1 MIYDCQ
7 PNGSNLVKMK
17 QVINLSLA
25 PQYPATETAQARSEL
40 IIDQQPCGIVI
51 PGSVL
56 EAAVEINPGRF
67 VLFVTDGISYEES
80 LTIVLYQRGE
90 GVQEIIHIEH
100 AYSSGLFEQLALYH
114 DHIEFNFLG
123 EARWSLEVAD
133 RPIFALPFIGDPQY
147 VKRSAGF
154 KKQLLITSHETRA
167 G

>member
-1 MIYDCQ
+1 MMQ
-7 PNGSNLVKMK
+7 
-17 QVINLSLA
+17 QVFNLSLT
-25 PQYPATETAQARSEL
+25 PRHPATETAQARSEL
-40 IIDQQPCGIVI
+40 VIDQQPCGIVI

-67 VLFVTDGISYEES
+67 VLFVTDGVSYEES

-90 GVQEIIHIEH
+90 GVQEIIHIEN
-100 AYSSGLFEQLALYH
+100 AYSSGFFEQLTLYQ

-133 RPIFALPFIGDPQY
+133 TPKFALPFIGDPQY
-147 VKRSAGF
+147 VKRSPGF
-154 KKQLLITSHETRA
+154 KKQLLITSHEKRA